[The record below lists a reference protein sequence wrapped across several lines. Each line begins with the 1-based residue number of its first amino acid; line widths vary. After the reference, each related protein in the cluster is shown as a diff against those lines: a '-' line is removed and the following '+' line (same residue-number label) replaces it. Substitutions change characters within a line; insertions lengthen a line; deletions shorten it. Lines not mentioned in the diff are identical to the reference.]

1 MIDITNLRAIVI
13 PFIVTLC
20 FFYVEA
26 VIHYNMG
33 KYDKIGFKIPH
44 LHENFKIIAIISVFS
59 LMSSGVTY
67 LLEMYFS
74 K

>member
-1 MIDITNLRAIVI
+1 MIDITDLQAIVI

-26 VIHYNMG
+26 IIHYNMG
-33 KYDKIGFKIPH
+33 KYDKIGFKMPS

>member
-67 LLEMYFS
+67 LLEIYFS

>member
-1 MIDITNLRAIVI
+1 MIDNLRSITL
-13 PFIVTLC
+13 PFFVTLC

-26 VIHYNMG
+26 IIHYNMG

-44 LHENFKIIAIISVFS
+44 LNENLKIIAIISFFS
-59 LMSSGVTY
+59 LMSSGATY
-67 LLEMYFS
+67 FLGMYLS

>member
-1 MIDITNLRAIVI
+1 MIDITDLQAIVI
-13 PFIVTLC
+13 PFVVTVC

-26 VIHYNMG
+26 IIHYNMG

-59 LMSSGVTY
+59 LISSGVTN
-67 LLEMYFS
+67 LLEIHFS